1 MFGEFRS
8 SSCSY
13 LTAFYNNTPP
23 HVPRHVLEEGC
34 EDNGVRCGGDGEL
47 KDSRDKE
54 QRSRPSGR
62 LREEASLF
70 SVIFQCHHQANRC
83 VCVVLY
89 VCVSVCDSTS
99 FCRVNPS
106 GVTSIQPSQSDVF
119 LRYTHLFAALSDR
132 VILFRLCS
140 GFFVEKNTTESI
152 VIIMFGAI
160 THFTDCEKRRN

>member
-1 MFGEFRS
+1 M
-8 SSCSY
+8 
-13 LTAFYNNTPP
+13 
-23 HVPRHVLEEGC
+23 
-34 EDNGVRCGGDGEL
+34 RCGGDGEL

-106 GVTSIQPSQSDVF
+106 GVTSIQPSQTDVF

-160 THFTDCEKRRN
+160 THFTDCKKRRN